1 MPMSRVTKIAVL
13 LGMAVSGLAIA
24 QPASWAASHKPVVAQ
39 PDEKVE
45 YTGTLSLLTKF
56 GQQQLSPYFVGLAKA
71 YEAMHPGVHITLD
84 QQTDDSVK
92 DKTKTLVASNSLP
105 DIYFSWT
112 GNWGENFVR
121 GNRAVDLGKVVGPDT
136 AWGKTLTPAAVA
148 AFVWN
153 DKNYGIPLYL
163 DAKFMGYN
171 KTVFTKLGIS
181 VPKSF
186 DELLTACDTI
196 RKSGM
201 VPISLG
207 NKEAWPAI
215 HYIGQLLAY
224 TVPQAVLEK
233 DFNPKTAHYTDPGYV
248 TALDDFKAL
257 ETRCTDGGGMNGVS
271 YETAIQ
277 SFSNVKSAMYY
288 QEILEFD
295 GSANPQTPLKQ
306 AEFGFF
312 VLPPPAD
319 AKGTPNAIEGAPEGY
334 MINTRSKHVG
344 LALDF
349 MKFVTTKA
357 NGEVLSAPPY
367 GQPSSVVGAVTP
379 QNSSASVVA
388 GMADLN
394 ATPFL
399 MPWLDT
405 ANTPRVA
412 AAWLDGMQGL
422 AGGTLTSAQVVKNVA
437 AAAKADA
444 DQ

>member
-1 MPMSRVTKIAVL
+1 MRRMTNFAVL
-13 LGMAVSGLAIA
+13 MGMAVSGLAMTGA
-24 QPASWAASHKPVVAQ
+24 ATWASSSRKPIVAQ

-56 GQQQLSPYFVGLAKA
+56 GEQQLSPYFVNAAQA
-71 YEAMHPGVHITLD
+71 YEKLHPGVNVVLD

-105 DIYFSWT
+105 DVYFSWT

-121 GNRAVDLGKVVGPDT
+121 GNRAVDLGKVIGQGT
-136 AWGKTLTPAAVA
+136 NWGQTFTPAAVA
-148 AFVWN
+148 AFVWHGR
-153 DKNYGIPLYL
+153 NYGMPLYL

-171 KTVFTKLGIS
+171 KQVFSKLGLG

-186 DELLTACDTI
+186 DDLLTSCDSI
-196 RKSGM
+196 RKSG
-201 VPISLG
+201 VTPISLG

-215 HYIGQLLAY
+215 HYVGQLLAY
-224 TVPQAVLEK
+224 DVPEATLEK
-233 DFNPKTAHYTDPGYV
+233 DFNPKTATYADPGYLM
-248 TALDDFKAL
+248 ALNQFKQL
-257 ETRCTDGGGMNGVS
+257 EDRCTDGVGMNGIS
-271 YETAIQ
+271 YQTAIAN
-277 SFSNVKSAMYY
+277 FSDLKSAMYY
-288 QEILEFD
+288 QEIIEFD
-295 GSANPQTPLKQ
+295 GSASPQTPLKQ
-306 AEFGFF
+306 SDFGFF
-312 VLPPPAD
+312 VLPPSEG
-319 AKGTPNAIEGAPEGY
+319 AKGDARAIEGAPEGY

-349 MKFVTTKA
+349 MRFLTSMKNAKI
-357 NGEVLSAPPY
+357 LSSPPY
-367 GQPSSVVGAVTP
+367 GQPSAVVGAVTAE
-379 QNSSASVVA
+379 NSSPSVVA
-388 GMADLN
+388 GMVDLN

-422 AGGTLTSAQVVKNVA
+422 AGGSMTAEQVITGVA

-444 DQ
+444 SQ

>member
-1 MPMSRVTKIAVL
+1 MSRVMKIAAL

-24 QPASWAASHKPVVAQ
+24 QPPAWAASRKPVVAQ
-39 PDEKVE
+39 PGEKVE
-45 YTGTLSLLTKF
+45 YSGTLSLLTKF
-56 GQQQLSPYFVGLAKA
+56 GQQQLSPYFVNVAKD
-71 YEAMHPGVHITLD
+71 YEKLHPGVRVTLD

-92 DKTKTLVASNSLP
+92 DKTKALVASNSLP

-121 GNRAVDLGKVVGPDT
+121 GNRAVDLGKVVGPNT
-136 AWGKTLTPAAVA
+136 PWGKTLTPAAVA

-153 DKNYGIPLYL
+153 GKNYGVPLYL

-171 KTVFTKLGIS
+171 KTVFTKLGIG
-181 VPKSF
+181 VPKTF

-196 RKSGM
+196 RKSGLT
-201 VPISLG
+201 PISFG

-224 TVPQAVLEK
+224 RVPQATLEK
-233 DFNPKTAHYTDPGYV
+233 DFDPKTASYADPGYV
-248 TALDDFKAL
+248 QALDDFKQL
-257 ETRCTDGGGMNGVS
+257 ETRCTDGGGTNGIS

-277 SFSNVKSAMYY
+277 NFSDLKSAMYY

-295 GSANPQTPLKQ
+295 GSASPQQKLKQ
-306 AEFGFF
+306 SEFGFF

-319 AKGTPNAIEGAPEGY
+319 AHGTPNAIEGAPEGY

-349 MKFVTTKA
+349 MKFVTSKA

-367 GQPSSVVGAVTP
+367 GQPSSVIGAVTP
-379 QNSSASVVA
+379 QNSSASVIA

-405 ANTPRVA
+405 ANTPHVA

-422 AGGTLTSAQVVKNVA
+422 LGGSVTSAQLVKNVA